1 MQDILLL
8 CSFYGL
14 ILVPTILIHCPFEH
28 ALLLAKLHRLL
39 RHPRQA
45 RTVGED

>member
-39 RHPRQA
+39 NRRVQSGKI
-45 RTVGED
+45 R